1 MTPERRPPRPGFG
14 SGDFGT
20 ITGVIRTSELE
31 RTIKRAMRH
40 TDVRGLSAALIE
52 SGLVVWSE
60 GFGSC
65 RGESSDRVTADTV
78 FAVASLSKP
87 PFAHLALR
95 LCETGLLDLDTPL
108 AEFDPE
114 PYDAHGLEPQAPEL
128 RHVTG
133 RHVLAHTSGLGNFEE
148 QDVGPFAFPPGAGW
162 RYSGDGYL
170 YLQAVIEH
178 LTGSPLELV
187 ADAEVFQPLGMT
199 STSYLWR
206 PDGDRAESAR
216 DRCRS
221 QGHEFRK
228 AFAAWSL
235 HTTAGDYA
243 RLVTETLRSEIGEA
257 LLTPQIELDEP
268 LAWGLGW
275 GLAGDAFWHWGDMG
289 FADFQCVAVAS
300 RAEHH
305 GLVCLTNSKR
315 GLEACADILR
325 DTMGEDYSYPIKTV
339 LDRGW

>member
-1 MTPERRPPRPGFG
+1 MRR
-14 SGDFGT
+14 
-20 ITGVIRTSELE
+20 
-31 RTIKRAMRH
+31 A
-40 TDVRGLSAALIE
+40 DVTGLSAALIE

-65 RGESSDRVTADTV
+65 RDENGDRVTADTV

-87 PFAHLALR
+87 PFAHVVLR
-95 LCETGLLDLDTPL
+95 LCKNGLLDLDTPL
-108 AEFDPE
+108 AELHPE
-114 PYDAHGLEPQAPEL
+114 PEPNDVHGLDPQAPEL
-128 RHVTG
+128 RDITA

-148 QDVGPFAFPPGAGW
+148 QDVGGIAFPPGTGW
-162 RYSGDGYL
+162 RYSGEGFL

-187 ADAEVFQPLGMT
+187 AAAELFEPLGMT

-206 PDGDRAESAR
+206 ADDGVPAAGAC
-216 DRCRS
+216 DRCAS

-243 RLVTETLRSEIGEA
+243 RFVAETLRSEIGEA
-257 LLTPQIELDEP
+257 LLTPQIELDDS

-289 FADFQCVAVAS
+289 FTDFQCVAVAS
-300 RAEHH
+300 RAQRC
-305 GLVCLTNSKR
+305 GLVCLTNSER
-315 GLEACADILR
+315 GLHACADIVR
-325 DTMGEDYSYPIKTV
+325 DTMGEDFSYPIGVV
-339 LDRGW
+339 LERGW